1 MIHLENLS
9 KIYRRGREEVHAL
22 REVNLRIAA
31 GEFVAVLGPSGSGKS
46 TLMNMIGLL
55 DRPTKGRISVAGKPV
70 ANLSEA
76 ERTELRRSAIGFVF
90 QQFLLVPTMTAL
102 ANVQLPLYFAGRPE
116 KGDRARDLLAR
127 VGLAGRMDHL
137 PSELSG
143 GELQRV
149 AVARALANGPSL
161 LLADEPTGNLDTKT
175 ADSVFNL
182 LTEINATGTTIVMVT
197 HNPDLADL
205 VPRVIRIKDGGIE
218 EDVQKKHD
226 CV

>member
-1 MIHLENLS
+1 MIDLKNLS

-22 REVNLRIAA
+22 RGVDLRIGT

-55 DRPTKGRISVAGKPV
+55 DRPTEGTIAVAGRPV
-70 ANLSEA
+70 EGLAEA

-102 ANVQLPLYFAGRPE
+102 TNVQLPLYFAGRPE
-116 KGDRARDLLAR
+116 NGSRARELLKR
-127 VGLAGRMDHL
+127 VGLADRMDHL
-137 PSELSG
+137 PSQLSG

-175 ADSVFNL
+175 AESVFGL
-182 LTEINATGTTIVMVT
+182 LKEINASGTTIVMVT
-197 HNPDLADL
+197 HNPDLAAL
-205 VPRVIRIKDGGIE
+205 VPRVIRIKDGGIDS
-218 EDVQKKHD
+218 DVKKEHH
-226 CV
+226 CL

>member
-1 MIHLENLS
+1 MIDLKQLT
-9 KIYRRGREEVHAL
+9 KTYYRGHEEVHAL
-22 REVNLRIAA
+22 HGVDLHIGA

-55 DRPTKGRISVAGKPV
+55 DRPTGGEIAVAGRPV
-70 ANLSEA
+70 ANISEA
-76 ERTELRRSAIGFVF
+76 ARTELRRSAIGFVF

-102 ANVQLPLYFAGRPE
+102 ANVQLPLYFAGLADGE
-116 KGDRARDLLAR
+116 ARARILLAR
-127 VGLAGRMDHL
+127 VGLADRMDHL
-137 PSELSG
+137 PAELSG

-161 LLADEPTGNLDTKT
+161 LLADEPTGNLDTRT
-175 ADSVFNL
+175 ADSVFGL
-182 LTEINATGTTIVMVT
+182 LKEINESGTTIVMVT

-218 EDVQKKHD
+218 SDVKKEHSRL
-226 CV
+226 

>member
-1 MIHLENLS
+1 MIDLQNLS
-9 KIYRRGREEVHAL
+9 KIYRRGQEEVHAL
-22 REVNLRIAA
+22 RAVDLHIGA

-46 TLMNMIGLL
+46 TLMNLIGLL
-55 DRPTKGRISVAGKPV
+55 DRPTSGKISVAGR
-70 ANLSEA
+70 SMETIGEA

-102 ANVQLPLYFAGRPE
+102 ANVQLPLYFAGSPE
-116 KGDRARDLLAR
+116 KGDRARLLLKR
-127 VGLAGRMDHL
+127 VGLAERMDHL
-137 PSELSG
+137 PSQLSG

-161 LLADEPTGNLDTKT
+161 LLADEPTGNLDTRT
-175 ADSVFNL
+175 ADSVFGL
-182 LTEINATGTTIVMVT
+182 LKEINVSGTTIVMVT
-197 HNPDLADL
+197 HNPDLAAL

-218 EDVQKKHD
+218 SDVKKACH

>member
-1 MIHLENLS
+1 MIDLKNLS

-22 REVNLRIAA
+22 RGVDLRIGA

-55 DRPTKGRISVAGKPV
+55 DRPTEGTIAVAGRPV
-70 ANLSEA
+70 ETLAEA

-102 ANVQLPLYFAGRPE
+102 ANVQLPLYFAGRSE
-116 KGDRARDLLAR
+116 NGTRARVLLER
-127 VGLAGRMDHL
+127 VGLRDRMDHL
-137 PSELSG
+137 PSQLSG

-175 ADSVFNL
+175 AESVFGL
-182 LTEINATGTTIVMVT
+182 LREINDSGTTIVMVT
-197 HNPDLADL
+197 HNPDLAAL
-205 VPRVIRIKDGGIE
+205 VPRVIRIKDGGIA
-218 EDVQKKHD
+218 EDVKKEHH
-226 CV
+226 CL

>member
-1 MIHLENLS
+1 MENLS

-22 REVNLRIAA
+22 KGVSLRIGA

-46 TLMNMIGLL
+46 TLMHMIGLL
-55 DRPTKGRISVAGKPV
+55 DRPTGGKLTVAGRPV
-70 ANLSEA
+70 ETLAEA

-102 ANVQLPLYFAGRPE
+102 ANVQLPLYFAG
-116 KGDRARDLLAR
+116 GNNGGGRARALLER
-127 VGLAGRMDHL
+127 VGLKGRMDHL
-137 PSELSG
+137 PSQLSG

-149 AVARALANGPSL
+149 AVARALANEPAL

-175 ADSVFNL
+175 AASVYGL
-182 LTEINATGTTIVMVT
+182 LKEINESGTTIVMVT
-197 HNPDLADL
+197 HNPDLAAL

-218 EDVQKKHD
+218 SDVKKEHS
-226 CV
+226 CN